1 VVEYLKTP
9 PDTATLGDLLA
20 KLSCPP
26 RQLIRVKWAVY
37 RERGLDDENL
47 SEADLVQAMVDNP
60 ILIKRPIVL
69 AIL

>member
-1 VVEYLKTP
+1 MVEYLKTP
-9 PDTATLGDLLA
+9 PDTAILGDLLA
-20 KLSCPP
+20 KLSRPP